1 MDHAIIDPDQAY
13 EEALRLTKYDDGNT
27 KSNTLYWV
35 ATRGMSFLFLKNLM
49 ESNIC
54 ISISLLSILILVNN
68 YCFYKK
74 HH

>member
-49 ESNIC
+49 ESNI
-54 ISISLLSILILVNN
+54 SISLLSILILVNN